1 MHLVADTEARG
12 RPRLRSDDEIL
23 VAALHAFAANGFE
36 GMSLRA
42 LNTDLGLSNGTINQ
56 RFGSKQQL
64 YIAAIDHGFATF
76 RADIAAELER
86 RGAPHDDLDEL
97 RELLR
102 AFLVVAAGRPELG
115 RLMNSEGL
123 HASDRLAYFERTV
136 LLPGF
141 GPIDTL
147 LTRLESAGR
156 INPTPTRLLF
166 FLIAHGAEAPY
177 TLTAL
182 SDAFD
187 QFDGPLDA
195 MAHDEAYNDVIIRG
209 ISR

>member
-12 RPRLRSDDEIL
+12 RPRLRSDDESL

-64 YIAAIDHGFATF
+64 YTAAIDHGFATF
-76 RADIAAELER
+76 RADVAAELER
-86 RGAPHDDLDEL
+86 RGSPRDELAEL
-97 RELLR
+97 RETIR
-102 AFLVVAAGRPELG
+102 AFLVVAAGRPEMG
-115 RLMNSEGL
+115 RLMNTEGL
-123 HASDRLAYFERTV
+123 HPTDRLAYFERTV
-136 LLPGF
+136 LVPAF
-141 GPIDTL
+141 APVDAL
-147 LTRLESAGR
+147 LTRLEAAGR
-156 INPTPTRLLF
+156 IHPTPTRLLF

-195 MAHDEAYNDVIIRG
+195 MAHAEAVTDVIVRG
-209 ISR
+209 ITR

>member
-64 YIAAIDHGFATF
+64 YTAAIDHGFATF
-76 RADIAAELER
+76 RADVAAELER
-86 RGAPHDDLDEL
+86 RGSPRDELAEL
-97 RELLR
+97 RETIR
-102 AFLVVAAGRPELG
+102 AFLVVAAGRPEMG
-115 RLMNSEGL
+115 RLMNTEGL
-123 HASDRLAYFERTV
+123 HPTDRLAYFERTV
-136 LLPGF
+136 LVPAF
-141 GPIDTL
+141 APVDAL
-147 LTRLESAGR
+147 LTRLEAAGR
-156 INPTPTRLLF
+156 IHPTPTRLLF

-182 SDAFD
+182 SDAYD

-195 MAHDEAYNDVIIRG
+195 MAHAEAVTDVIVRG
-209 ISR
+209 ITR